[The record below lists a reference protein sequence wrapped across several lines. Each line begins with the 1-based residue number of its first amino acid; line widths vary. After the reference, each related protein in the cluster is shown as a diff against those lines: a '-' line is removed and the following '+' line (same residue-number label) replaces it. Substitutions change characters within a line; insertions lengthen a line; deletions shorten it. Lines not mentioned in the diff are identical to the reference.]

1 MPGFL
6 HSGYFLHLAR
16 FPLLLRGQLSVRLF
30 RLFRQIL
37 QCTKK
42 RRRFCFCVLQEE
54 FAFLFGL
61 RLLRLVQAAESI
73 AGRSLGRTLRQ
84 NARRL

>member
-6 HSGYFLHLAR
+6 HSGYFLHLGR
-16 FPLLLRGQLSVRLF
+16 FLLLLRGQLSVRLF
-30 RLFRQIL
+30 RLFRQNL
-37 QCTKK
+37 QCTKTH
-42 RRRFCFCVLQEE
+42 RRFCFCVLQEE

-61 RLLRLVQAAESI
+61 RLLRLVQVVESI
-73 AGRSLGRTLRQ
+73 AGRSLDRTLQQ